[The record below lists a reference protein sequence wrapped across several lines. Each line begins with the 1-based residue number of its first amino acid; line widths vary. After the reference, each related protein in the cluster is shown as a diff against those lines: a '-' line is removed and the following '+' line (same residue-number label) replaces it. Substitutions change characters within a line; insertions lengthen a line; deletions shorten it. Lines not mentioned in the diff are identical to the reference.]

1 MNRSSAGTTPEQ
13 RRPVDRT
20 ARWQRLRGVIRLVEV
35 RLRLPIILIVAALVV
50 GQWDLIRNYWDR
62 LTRVVLPESIALQ
75 AVSSDTEYFCPMDPG
90 VISDWPS
97 KCGVCNMSLVRR
109 KRGEAVS
116 LPDGVLARM
125 QLSPNRIQLAG
136 IQTAPASFRPLA
148 IENEFAGPVTI
159 DHGNP
164 IVVVEIPLRQR
175 AWIAAGQAAEIVF
188 SDLPGRDAFAG
199 QIQSVSGETSGGW
212 EHLRAVIAFKTAPA
226 DVRAGMPV
234 LAKLKAPV
242 CVIEPFR
249 SMPADP
255 PPLEA
260 REERRVYGCP
270 DHPETIVLAPGRCP
284 IDENTLVAATLLEH
298 QRLRFWCPMH
308 PEVTALRAGERCSAC
323 GGMELKPRIVSFR
336 PAGQVLAVPRS
347 AVIDGGSKKVVYIE
361 SMPGMF
367 DGVEVVLGLRCGE
380 FYPVVRGLEAGQKV
394 AVAGAF
400 LLDAE
405 TRLNPSLASAYF
417 GAGRGQ
423 HHAPAAAPVTARSS
437 ADATVSIAGLTVE
450 DQALAGRQ
458 KLCPVTNKP
467 LGSMG
472 TPVRAVAKGKVV
484 FLCCEG
490 CEAKL
495 TGDPDK
501 YLAKVSEH

>member
-1 MNRSSAGTTPEQ
+1 MNRSAAETTTEQ
-13 RRPVDRT
+13 RSPVGR
-20 ARWQRLRGVIRLVEV
+20 RSLWQRLRGVIHLVQV
-35 RLRLPIILIVAALVV
+35 RLRLPIILILAALVV

-62 LTRVVLPESIALQ
+62 LTRVVYPQSIALQ

-116 LPDGVLARM
+116 LPDGVVARM

-148 IENEFAGPVTI
+148 IEYDCAGRVTI
-159 DHGNP
+159 DHGAP
-164 IVVVEIPLRQR
+164 IVFIEVPIRQG
-175 AWIAAGQAAEIVF
+175 AWIAAGQAAEIGVP
-188 SDLPGRDAFAG
+188 DLPGRDAFAG
-199 QIQSVSGETSGGW
+199 QVQSVASETSSGW
-212 EHLRAVIAFKTAPA
+212 EHLRAAIAIKAAPG

-234 LAKLKAPV
+234 LVKFKAPV
-242 CVIEPFR
+242 CLMEPFR
-249 SMPADP
+249 LMPADP
-255 PPLEA
+255 PPLETS
-260 REERRVYGCP
+260 EPRRVYGCP
-270 DHPETIVLAPGRCP
+270 DHPETIALAPGLCP
-284 IDENTLVAATLLEH
+284 IDENTLAAATLVAH
-298 QRLRFWCPMH
+298 QRVRFWCPMH
-308 PEVTALRAGERCSAC
+308 PEVTALHAGEKCSAC

-336 PAGQVLAVPRS
+336 PGGQVLAVPRS
-347 AVIDGGSKKVVYIE
+347 AVIDGGSKKVVFIE
-361 SMPGMF
+361 SMPGIF
-367 DGVEVVLGLRCGE
+367 DGVEVVLGPRCGE

-417 GAGRGQ
+417 GAGRGE
-423 HHAPAAAPVTARSS
+423 HHRPAAATVTARSAGEA
-437 ADATVSIAGLTVE
+437 ADALAGLAAQ
-450 DQALAGRQ
+450 DQALARRQ
-458 KLCPVTNKP
+458 KLCPVTDKP

-472 TPVRAVAKGKVV
+472 TPARAVAKGKVV

-490 CEAKL
+490 CEGKFN
-495 TGDPDK
+495 GDPLK
-501 YLAKVSEH
+501 YLAKVSEQ